1 MARGKPGS
9 KPGKRKA
16 VPAKKEKERP
26 KEATDDPV
34 ALSDR
39 HVAEALAESLP
50 CDLTPQQIFCLMS
63 HWQKPIL
70 KARIPGQRGRRPT
83 KQMLET
89 AKKQVK
95 RFLARE
101 KALGD
106 ESKVVKAFQLAS
118 GEPSLRFDW
127 QFAEEKA
134 RNASLDRCQ
143 KVDQWSEC
151 FAMTSGHSN
160 LTSEIFLCG
169 TKKLTQ
175 KALNSLLCHESLH
188 NLARRN
194 MRPGNPFFAED
205 TEHMAMALLGD
216 PQLVHEE
223 NLDKVLKGRD

>member
-9 KPGKRKA
+9 KPSKRKA
-16 VPAKKEKERP
+16 IPAKKEKEKERP

-70 KARIPGQRGRRPT
+70 K
-83 KQMLET
+83 
-89 AKKQVK
+89 VK

-127 QFAEEKA
+127 AFAQEKA
-134 RNASLDRCQ
+134 HNASLDREQ
-143 KVDQWSEC
+143 KVDAWSEC
-151 FAMTSGHSN
+151 FAMTSGHTN
-160 LTSEIFLCG
+160 LSSEIFLCG

-175 KALNSLLCHESLH
+175 KALNSLLCHESLGEERRSFAFRSM
-188 NLARRN
+188 NLTR
-194 MRPGNPFFAED
+194 
-205 TEHMAMALLGD
+205 
-216 PQLVHEE
+216 
-223 NLDKVLKGRD
+223 VLQQRSSFD